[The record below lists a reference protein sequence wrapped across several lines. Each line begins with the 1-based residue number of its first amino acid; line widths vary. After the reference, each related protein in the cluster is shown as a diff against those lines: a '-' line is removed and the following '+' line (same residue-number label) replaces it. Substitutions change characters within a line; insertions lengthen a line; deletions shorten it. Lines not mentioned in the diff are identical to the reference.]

1 MGTRWASSGR
11 AGGGQWTLGLLVLP
25 LGHLQ
30 GPVDG
35 SPRLGHPQGPMEKA
49 VLPRK
54 SHSIPLIENV
64 PVIGSHL
71 IL

>member
-1 MGTRWASSGR
+1 M
-11 AGGGQWTLGLLVLP
+11 LGLLVLP

-54 SHSIPLIENV
+54 SPSIPLIENV
-64 PVIGSHL
+64 PVTGSHL